1 LGSRLPD
8 PRTFLETLARC
19 LPPAGFRLAEEPNML
34 TWAAA
39 DGTEPGGDTMNRV
52 ISRSLEAPEKAGLW
66 RNSLGPRLPRL
77 LTSAGLNLMGCEGTC
92 SVPDLGHSAV
102 RASAAQ
108 SLRLAAAN
116 ALAAGSSTEADLEA
130 SIRLIRDQEV
140 SMVTPTLFGALARLP
155 PVRTFSPPS
164 PLIPARQHDHC
175 H

>member
-1 LGSRLPD
+1 
-8 PRTFLETLARC
+8 
-19 LPPAGFRLAEEPNML
+19 MM
-34 TWAAA
+34 
-39 DGTEPGGDTMNRV
+39 GG
-52 ISRSLEAPEKAGLW
+52 
-66 RNSLGPRLPRL
+66 
-77 LTSAGLNLMGCEGTC
+77 EGTC
-92 SVPDLGHSAV
+92 SVPDLGHPAV

-116 ALAAGSSTEADLEA
+116 ALAAGSITEADLEA

-164 PLIPARQHDHC
+164 PLILARQHDHC